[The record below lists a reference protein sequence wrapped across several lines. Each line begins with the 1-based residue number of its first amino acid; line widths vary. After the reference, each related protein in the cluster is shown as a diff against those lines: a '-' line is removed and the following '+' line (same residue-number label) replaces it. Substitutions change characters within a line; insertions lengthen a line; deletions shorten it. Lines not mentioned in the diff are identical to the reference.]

1 MNIDGNR
8 SSKAEKDK
16 SRRFNSNM
24 RERIQSLIQD
34 NGFTIKTFAEK
45 IKINPSTF
53 NKYFSGTKFPCD
65 VVASIAQHFHVSVD
79 YLFGINGYESD
90 DSSKDISL
98 SASGFPQSIIDEL
111 SHMDAHSVKVL
122 AELLEN
128 GILQDI
134 LSIFEEYNE
143 SVSSLCTAY
152 SVARSCEV
160 ASQAMRT
167 EAERMGSTIYEPAEI
182 EARME
187 ADSTFN
193 PYAYN
198 DAEDDQMLGYTAYL
212 LGTSKGIHSLHGTNI
227 RQQRFISGFHLVEL
241 LSKYGVLTFEQIN
254 TKTLRE
260 KVISELCYIGNIK
273 QIHKNFVFHSVGKLP
288 IEKFCKEF
296 RSYL

>member
-167 EAERMGSTIYEPAEI
+167 EAERMGALFMSLQRLKRAWKPIVLLTHMPTTTPKMTRCLATRPICLVLQRA
-182 EARME
+182 
-187 ADSTFN
+187 
-193 PYAYN
+193 
-198 DAEDDQMLGYTAYL
+198 YTACTEQTFASSVL
-212 LGTSKGIHSLHGTNI
+212 FLGFTWLNCFQSM
-227 RQQRFISGFHLVEL
+227 E
-241 LSKYGVLTFEQIN
+241 
-254 TKTLRE
+254 
-260 KVISELCYIGNIK
+260 C
-273 QIHKNFVFHSVGKLP
+273 
-288 IEKFCKEF
+288 
-296 RSYL
+296 